1 MRTLLLIGGL
11 ACLSAC
17 TLSPTGVQPVVVQ
30 SAPAHDRVIVQP
42 AQPVTV
48 VPAYSDLDINVP
60 VPGIRIG
67 PTYRRDRYWDRRYD
81 HGRYDRRDY
90 RRHEYDGR

>member
-1 MRTLLLIGGL
+1 MRTLFLIGGL

-30 SAPAHDRVIVQP
+30 SAPAQDRVIMQAP
-42 AQPVTV
+42 QPVTV
-48 VPAYSDLDINVP
+48 VPAYEDLNIE
-60 VPGIRIG
+60 VPGVRIG
-67 PTYRRDRYWDRRYD
+67 PRYEHRDHYYDHRYD